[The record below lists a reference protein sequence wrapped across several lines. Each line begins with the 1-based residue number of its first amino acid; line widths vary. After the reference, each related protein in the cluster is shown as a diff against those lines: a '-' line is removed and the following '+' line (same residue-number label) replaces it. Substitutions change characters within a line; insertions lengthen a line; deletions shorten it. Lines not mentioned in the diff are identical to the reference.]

1 MIPRFL
7 VPFGSKPPAADTPST
22 RRRPSTLDERTLV
35 PSTLPIVQLD
45 GRSNIPT
52 NLPLDSIAARV
63 VVPRDVKREDFAPEE
78 KSHLPLQPTEMDERI
93 TVPQGAAPP
102 EIIEPSKN
110 VLPGDIVD
118 LDIFLTGEVNL
129 LATPREDAKS
139 KEDLVTR
146 ISSVAFH
153 ILVIAFFIFQPKLF
167 PPHAP
172 TQSELDLARRQ
183 ITVLL
188 PPGAF
193 DPPKS
198 LPKPKTPAVHVDP
211 RIIRKV
217 APTPEPVPVPK
228 EPERVVKDLPAAPV
242 PKPNATP
249 PPTETV
255 AKVDAPKPPIKLETP
270 EEQPTPHGLL
280 LPKNSVSQS
289 IQDSLHGSPKMSAP
303 SASGRGTQI
312 PNTGGIPSGG
322 RGPGMGPIEM
332 LTPTEGVD
340 FNDYLHRVYITVKQ
354 NWFAVMPESV
364 QLGDKGIVSLQFR
377 ITKNGVVPSGDPG
390 VVFGSGKEP
399 LDRAA
404 ISSIRTSTP
413 FEPLPPQFKGE
424 FIELRFTYYY
434 NILPDTAR

>member
-7 VPFGSKPPAADTPST
+7 VPHGSRPPAADTPST

-102 EIIEPSKN
+102 EIIAPSEN
-110 VLPGDIVD
+110 LPTDFVD
-118 LDIFLTGEVNL
+118 PDIFMTGEVNL
-129 LATPREDAKS
+129 LATPQTDAKS

-146 ISSVAFH
+146 ISSVLVH
-153 ILVIAFFIFQPKLF
+153 ILVIAFLIFQPKLF

-193 DPPKS
+193 DA
-198 LPKPKTPAVHVDP
+198 PKTAPRPKEPAVRVDP

-217 APTPEPVPVPK
+217 APTPEP
-228 EPERVVKDLPAAPV
+228 A
-242 PKPNATP
+242 
-249 PPTETV
+249 
-255 AKVDAPKPPIKLETP
+255 
-270 EEQPTPHGLL
+270 
-280 LPKNSVSQS
+280 
-289 IQDSLHGSPKMSAP
+289 
-303 SASGRGTQI
+303 
-312 PNTGGIPSGG
+312 
-322 RGPGMGPIEM
+322 
-332 LTPTEGVD
+332 
-340 FNDYLHRVYITVKQ
+340 
-354 NWFAVMPESV
+354 
-364 QLGDKGIVSLQFR
+364 
-377 ITKNGVVPSGDPG
+377 
-390 VVFGSGKEP
+390 
-399 LDRAA
+399 
-404 ISSIRTSTP
+404 
-413 FEPLPPQFKGE
+413 
-424 FIELRFTYYY
+424 
-434 NILPDTAR
+434 